1 MKMAQ
6 NRVHVR
12 ALVLAV
18 VSSHGVVVVVV
29 VHVDWVTLCL

>member
-1 MKMAQ
+1 MKVAQ

-18 VSSHGVVVVVV
+18 VCSHGVVVV